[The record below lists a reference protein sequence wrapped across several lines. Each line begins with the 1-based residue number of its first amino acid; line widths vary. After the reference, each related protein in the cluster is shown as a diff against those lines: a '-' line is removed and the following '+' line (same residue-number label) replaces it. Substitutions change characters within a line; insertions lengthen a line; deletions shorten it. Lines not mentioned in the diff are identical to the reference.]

1 MIKIVET
8 FKKILFNFIGK
19 LEENVFLDNL
29 PLSSQKQ
36 RFKIDQLL
44 DPCGM

>member
-1 MIKIVET
+1 MIEIIET
-8 FKKILFNFIGK
+8 FKKILFTFIGK
-19 LEENVFLDNL
+19 PEENDFLDNL

-36 RFKIDQLL
+36 RFKIDQLV